1 MSTIRNRTILSI
13 TFLCLAARA
22 GLCAVPADA
31 VAVVNGEV
39 LLRRDFTAA
48 LVRELGRPV
57 LETYIDWVLV
67 EQEARGAGISIAE
80 GVLEARR
87 ETEIRLRMRRLYEN
101 ARMTPE
107 EFTDAAVTHG
117 WTRDQAQ
124 KEIEKSIRPEVLRLR
139 LLAEK
144 VLRPQVKVPDA
155 AVRQYYDRTHGKR
168 FAAAHIAVPDE
179 EFARQLLGLLRVQP
193 QQWPDLV
200 LRFSLDRASIPS
212 TGRLQP
218 VPASSELGKALAE
231 MEAGSIRL
239 YEEKGPVL
247 RPGKPVGG
255 QFASDASRW
264 HVLYLIRPIPASDRP
279 FEEVEDELRKELY
292 CRRAG
297 GIIDGWLA
305 WLHARATVV
314 VNLSL
319 EPRAR
324 AVLGSDIVAFVN
336 GEPIR
341 TEAFGST
348 LVQEFG
354 RDFIGPYVD
363 RYLVFQKTRDMGVE
377 VPQETLEESLA
388 EATERAFAEHAANNG
403 MTAEQ
408 FEKFLGEG
416 ELSPS
421 DYKARL
427 ARHVVPVEDI
437 RAELLARQV
446 LADDVT
452 VTEEDLQRAYSE
464 RYGERIDAR
473 PIVLDDLP
481 TAEAVLADAR
491 RGANF
496 ELLVRTKSVEPLAWM
511 HRGLVRNIT
520 PLHPY
525 YQRVKDLPVGQV
537 TGPFES
543 NEKHVIL
550 KVIARHSASDPPPIA
565 DVRGAL
571 VEQVRAEKIRALTA
585 AWLEV
590 LRAESE
596 IEIEL

>member
-1 MSTIRNRTILSI
+1 
-13 TFLCLAARA
+13 
-22 GLCAVPADA
+22 
-31 VAVVNGEV
+31 
-39 LLRRDFTAA
+39 
-48 LVRELGRPV
+48 
-57 LETYIDWVLV
+57 
-67 EQEARGAGISIAE
+67 
-80 GVLEARR
+80 
-87 ETEIRLRMRRLYEN
+87 
-101 ARMTPE
+101 
-107 EFTDAAVTHG
+107 
-117 WTRDQAQ
+117 
-124 KEIEKSIRPEVLRLR
+124 
-139 LLAEK
+139 
-144 VLRPQVKVPDA
+144 
-155 AVRQYYDRTHGKR
+155 
-168 FAAAHIAVPDE
+168 
-179 EFARQLLGLLRVQP
+179 
-193 QQWPDLV
+193 
-200 LRFSLDRASIPS
+200 
-212 TGRLQP
+212 
-218 VPASSELGKALAE
+218 
-231 MEAGSIRL
+231 
-239 YEEKGPVL
+239 
-247 RPGKPVGG
+247 
-255 QFASDASRW
+255 
-264 HVLYLIRPIPASDRP
+264 
-279 FEEVEDELRKELY
+279 
-292 CRRAG
+292 
-297 GIIDGWLA
+297 
-305 WLHARATVV
+305 
-314 VNLSL
+314 
-319 EPRAR
+319 
-324 AVLGSDIVAFVN
+324 
-336 GEPIR
+336 
-341 TEAFGST
+341 
-348 LVQEFG
+348 
-354 RDFIGPYVD
+354 
-363 RYLVFQKTRDMGVE
+363 
-377 VPQETLEESLA
+377 
-388 EATERAFAEHAANNG
+388 G